1 MLREKRITDN
11 TLHSITANLA
21 RVLTKRCALL
31 RVCCEAVTVVGL
43 WLVSCLTPYSPWLCR
58 GTESGCHLSVEVL
71 TQQLPPSKWLEQAF
85 LALAFHHCREGEEAG
100 RGEGEREGR

>member
-1 MLREKRITDN
+1 MNESHAKRFLASRALAVLGKKRITDN

-43 WLVSCLTPYSPWLCR
+43 WLVSCLTPTAL
-58 GTESGCHLSVEVL
+58 GCVEGQRVDAVS
-71 TQQLPPSKWLEQAF
+71 QWK
-85 LALAFHHCREGEEAG
+85 C
-100 RGEGEREGR
+100 